1 MFRLCNIF
9 KIGDVITDLVQG
21 SQGRVYVTSAGDRA
35 TTKVITLMEESK
47 MQNLKCFDISG
58 VPEGLLLIREV
69 GEKLVAL
76 TADSNTLV
84 IAQGIETGVK

>member
-1 MFRLCNIF
+1 
-9 KIGDVITDLVQG
+9 
-21 SQGRVYVTSAGDRA
+21 
-35 TTKVITLMEESK
+35 MEESK